1 MDETTKQFVD
11 KALQSYMEA
20 VAGHEA
26 QVIKMTKD
34 YEDMVEQAAR
44 QMDAMRVP
52 PSEPDPVEDVEP
64 PTVAKIT
71 AETGEVFYA
80 FNQAAYDQQ
89 RIIMDGMLDLIESL

>member
-11 KALQSYMEA
+11 RALQSYMEA

-26 QVIKMTKD
+26 QVIKMTRD

-44 QMDAMRVP
+44 QMNAMRVP
-52 PSEPDPVEDVEP
+52 PSEPEVEP

>member
-11 KALQSYMEA
+11 RALQSYMEA

-52 PSEPDPVEDVEP
+52 SEPEVEP

-89 RIIMDGMLDLIESL
+89 QLIMDGMLDLIESL